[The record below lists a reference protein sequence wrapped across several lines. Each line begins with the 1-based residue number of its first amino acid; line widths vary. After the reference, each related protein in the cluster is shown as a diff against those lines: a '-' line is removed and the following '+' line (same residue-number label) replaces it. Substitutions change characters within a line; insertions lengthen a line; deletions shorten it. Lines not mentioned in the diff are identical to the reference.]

1 MGQPVPSNYLELE
14 KLLVAQGKER
24 MPPIM
29 SWDEFRSLAR
39 LCLIER
45 EHDLLAATSLLHNF
59 GSLVHFPNDE
69 KVRACPSL
77 RGCCKCSGADVW
89 VGAAQGRGHPGAPM
103 ADERHVHRRVDE
115 AQLLQVRH
123 ADFFAS
129 RTAPC

>member
-14 KLLVAQGKER
+14 KLLVAQSKER

-69 KVRACPSL
+69 KVQCPPPPPRVLASVVAL
-77 RGCCKCSGADVW
+77 MRGSVQLKDVVILEPQWLMNVMSTVVSTKHNYCKYASFLTLMCS
-89 VGAAQGRGHPGAPM
+89 P
-103 ADERHVHRRVDE
+103 
-115 AQLLQVRH
+115 LK
-123 ADFFAS
+123 
-129 RTAPC
+129 